1 MKYKENKMQKK
12 YSVVFIVRKIN
23 DLDHM
28 LPLICKFA
36 KEGNFVRVMTLDVK
50 KIDNYLTNY
59 MYGKHNLKVETPVVN
74 NINKISR
81 FLVFIFD
88 KFIILAE
95 NNRWH
100 TLLKY
105 LKFIYRYTKRRI
117 LSREDFK
124 DSAIIDYDNTDIIIV
139 DKTNVIKNKIY
150 KNITK
155 HASVN
160 NIPIIRLQHGIDMRL
175 TSIGDNSDLLVHD
188 YGNKVFDI
196 YYSIVEIYQETFS
209 CREEC
214 CGKKIG
220 KNEIKTFVLGNM
232 RFSKEWVKKYK
243 EIEEFDK
250 VSDPQVDIKKHN
262 IVIIISAPHFIYADK
277 VASLLNAVSDRFD
290 VNIIYKPHTRHKEID
305 LRVKELLNKNVRL
318 IYSYKNTASLM
329 SMSDIVLLC
338 GNSSVALHAVI
349 DAKPV
354 IFAEY
359 TTMHPTYY
367 SKYLKECTSMSED
380 EALSNIENILY
391 KNIKCIKTNSKKKL
405 VSAFI
410 NPNNSKDIIEDY
422 YNLTCDLIHTQ

>member
-196 YYSIVEIYQETFS
+196 YYSIVETYNLSTGVKTTVGDLTDKLLLKWGDCDKKAVHKGNTPGDIFGIYLDNS
-209 CREEC
+209 KL
-214 CGKKIG
+214 KKDFKIDDFINLDDG
-220 KNEIKTFVLGNM
+220 LSRFIEWSKTTKVNKINEI
-232 RFSKEWVKKYK
+232 
-243 EIEEFDK
+243 
-250 VSDPQVDIKKHN
+250 
-262 IVIIISAPHFIYADK
+262 
-277 VASLLNAVSDRFD
+277 
-290 VNIIYKPHTRHKEID
+290 
-305 LRVKELLNKNVRL
+305 
-318 IYSYKNTASLM
+318 
-329 SMSDIVLLC
+329 
-338 GNSSVALHAVI
+338 
-349 DAKPV
+349 
-354 IFAEY
+354 
-359 TTMHPTYY
+359 
-367 SKYLKECTSMSED
+367 
-380 EALSNIENILY
+380 
-391 KNIKCIKTNSKKKL
+391 
-405 VSAFI
+405 
-410 NPNNSKDIIEDY
+410 
-422 YNLTCDLIHTQ
+422 

>member
-124 DSAIIDYDNTDIIIV
+124 DSAIIDYDNTDI
-139 DKTNVIKNKIY
+139 Y
-150 KNITK
+150 
-155 HASVN
+155 
-160 NIPIIRLQHGIDMRL
+160 
-175 TSIGDNSDLLVHD
+175 
-188 YGNKVFDI
+188 
-196 YYSIVEIYQETFS
+196 
-209 CREEC
+209 
-214 CGKKIG
+214 
-220 KNEIKTFVLGNM
+220 
-232 RFSKEWVKKYK
+232 
-243 EIEEFDK
+243 
-250 VSDPQVDIKKHN
+250 
-262 IVIIISAPHFIYADK
+262 SAP
-277 VASLLNAVSDRFD
+277 
-290 VNIIYKPHTRHKEID
+290 
-305 LRVKELLNKNVRL
+305 
-318 IYSYKNTASLM
+318 
-329 SMSDIVLLC
+329 
-338 GNSSVALHAVI
+338 
-349 DAKPV
+349 
-354 IFAEY
+354 
-359 TTMHPTYY
+359 
-367 SKYLKECTSMSED
+367 
-380 EALSNIENILY
+380 
-391 KNIKCIKTNSKKKL
+391 TN
-405 VSAFI
+405 
-410 NPNNSKDIIEDY
+410 
-422 YNLTCDLIHTQ
+422 